1 MNAKDAWSAT
11 LGQLQ
16 VQLNRSTYD
25 TWLRH
30 ADLLGY
36 EDGRFV
42 VTVPNAYVKDWIER
56 HILPAMTETLSRIFR
71 RPSDIQLIVWNPVED
86 DVSTDAPLF
95 AKTDDV
101 PDLDELPLDSF
112 DALNP
117 DYRFDKFVVGDANRY
132 AALLGQ
138 AIIDSSIGKYSPVL
152 FYGGMGMG
160 KTHLLQSIARALVE
174 KRYKVVY
181 LAAEEFTTELVAAIR
196 AHETLKFRE
205 RFRAA
210 DAVLID
216 DLQFIEGKDS
226 TQNELVAIWDSLRNR
241 QRTMIFAADRLP
253 RDMVKITADARSRF
267 QAGPIAAIDPP
278 DWKLRC
284 DVLDAKSQ
292 LRGFALPAELR
303 DLLAERITG
312 NVRDLEGAID
322 QLHTF
327 SQLTRQ
333 PINLETARKVLPAL
347 GSASKERPVVTLERV
362 LQLTASHFR
371 LTVDDLASRK
381 RTKDVALA
389 RQIAMYLAREETAAS
404 LAQIGLSL
412 GGRDHTTILHGC
424 AKVMNS
430 LLSEPALAQ
439 DVRAIRDLLMRA
451 EPEIKPVSRP
461 IPQPEYKSEFSASAV
476 LDAFAASSRRR

>member
-42 VTVPNAYVKDWIER
+42 VTVPNAYIKDWIER
-56 HILPAMTETLSRIFR
+56 HLLPSMTETLSRIFR
-71 RPSDIQLIVWNPVED
+71 RTSDIQLIVWNPVEEEASE
-86 DVSTDAPLF
+86 VSPLF
-95 AKTDDV
+95 AQLGAP
-101 PDLDELPLDSF
+101 PDLDDLPLDSL

-117 DYRFDKFVVGDANRY
+117 DYRFDRLVVGDANRY
-132 AALLGQ
+132 ASLLGQ

-160 KTHLLQSIARALVE
+160 KTHLLQSIARALIE

-181 LAAEEFTTELVAAIR
+181 LAAEEFTTELFAAIR
-196 AHETLKFRE
+196 SHETLKFRE
-205 RFRAA
+205 RFRTA

-226 TQNELVAIWDSLRNR
+226 TQNELVAIWDALRNR

-284 DVLDAKSQ
+284 DLLEAKSRQ
-292 LRGFALPAELR
+292 RGFTLPADLR
-303 DLLAERITG
+303 DLLAERISG

-333 PINLETARKVLPAL
+333 PIDLATARKVLPAL
-347 GSASKERPVVTLERV
+347 GAASKERPIVTLERV
-362 LQLTASHFR
+362 LQLTAAHYR

-381 RTKDVALA
+381 RTKIVASA

-404 LAQIGLSL
+404 LAQIGLAL

-424 AKVMNS
+424 AKVMNT
-430 LLSEPALAQ
+430 LLIEPAVAQ
-439 DVRAIRDLLMRA
+439 DIRAIRDTLLRA
-451 EPEIKPVSRP
+451 EPEVKPVQRP
-461 IPQPEYKSEFSASAV
+461 VQQPEFKSEFSPSAV
-476 LDAFAASSRRR
+476 LETLITSSRRK